1 MKDFLLS
8 FALYIVRFIMSF
20 IYFFMKLFPT
30 NKNKVTMLSRQSN
43 EVSIDFEML
52 LEELEKENFR
62 VIILCKKIPKQL
74 LGKVKYCLYM
84 LKCMYHIATSN
95 ACIVDGYVIPISSLK
110 HKKNLIIIQI
120 WHSMGAIKQFG
131 KQVVN
136 KKEGTNDII
145 ANVMKMHNN
154 YTNVMCVS
162 NKTKEF
168 YTKGFDIEEEKIL
181 PLGMPRVDYLLGKS
195 GKIDKKVENLLK
207 TYPNLQEKKT
217 ILYVPTFRKG
227 QNTYIYDVIKAVDTE
242 KYNLIIKLHPL
253 EKAEIDGNYTVSSK
267 YKTYELLKIA
277 DYVITDYSAVAFEA
291 CVLNKP
297 VFFYLYDL
305 KEYQQNRGLNI
316 NLKEEMPDSTFTNM
330 NEIIDVIKNNTYNYE
345 NYKKFKEKYV
355 ETIDTHNTERIVKY
369 MINLMEEKN
378 GEKQ

>member
-1 MKDFLLS
+1 MKNFLLS
-8 FALYIVRFIMSF
+8 LALYIVRFAMSF
-20 IYFFMKLFPT
+20 IYFFIKLIPT
-30 NKNKVTMLSRQSN
+30 NKNKITMLSRQSN
-43 EVSIDFEML
+43 EMSIDFEML
-52 LEELEKENFR
+52 LEELEKQNFQ
-62 VIILCKKIPKQL
+62 VVILCRKIPKQL
-74 LGKVKYCLYM
+74 LGKVKYCCYIV
-84 LKCMYHIATSN
+84 KCMYHIATSK

-136 KKEGTNDII
+136 KKEGTKDII
-145 ANVMKMHNN
+145 ANIMKMHNN

-168 YTKGFDIEEEKIL
+168 YAQGFQIEKEKIL
-181 PLGMPRVDYLLGKS
+181 PLGMPRVDYLLGKN
-195 GKIDKKVENLLK
+195 GKIDEKVQELLNA
-207 TYPNLQEKKT
+207 YPNLKTRKT

-227 QNTYIYDVIKAVDTE
+227 QNTNIYDMIQAVNKE

-253 EKAEIDGNYTVSSK
+253 EKAKVDSQYTVSTK
-267 YKTYELLKIA
+267 YNTYELLKIA

-305 KEYQQNRGLNI
+305 KEYEQNRGLNI
-316 NLKEEMPDSTFTNM
+316 NLKEEMPDSTFANIE
-330 NEIIDVIKNNTYNYE
+330 EIIKIIENDSYNYE
-345 NYKKFKEKYV
+345 DYQKFKEKYV
-355 ETIDTHNTERIVKY
+355 ETIDRGNTERIVKY
-369 MINLMEEKN
+369 MLKLIQEK
-378 GEKQ
+378 EKEHK